1 MDELYSIRHALRP
14 LRTPTLALVGLLF
27 VSWLSLSSAGQVT
40 IPPAPETMIVERVR
54 IDHVRHTREPAG
66 PSGPSLK
73 TSVGVHLAQ
82 SEDWPGITFRFSGA
96 AAGVSIIPPVV
107 FDLYLSSS
115 LNEQAERRRQWP
127 NVFPQLLVHG
137 VAQDGQLLVDPQ
149 TAHDRRVDQKGRST
163 FFGYVSL
170 ALALVPGFFLFRRAR
185 TAWGQLMS

>member
-1 MDELYSIRHALRP
+1 MDELHSIRHALRP

-107 FDLYLSSS
+107 FDLYLTSS
-115 LNEQAERRRQWP
+115 LAEQAERRQQWP
-127 NVFPQLLVHG
+127 NVFPQLQVHG